1 MKVQSPERWFDG
13 QLPTIRSAGFM
24 QFDPVW
30 ATREHAAS
38 GLEVLHILR
47 GRLSLEMRGGPF
59 HAGPGDTLMVPP
71 GSLHR
76 DRFDPGTG
84 LELFHMS
91 LVWKPALAYARQ
103 VGNRRL
109 LALEPESK
117 VRVGR
122 LFDQLRSDFGGTGE
136 NDRILARARVLA
148 LLAFLLRE
156 MDPRPVPAT
165 GQGTGGIDRHRRLMQ
180 QAKSYLERHLGDV
193 ISLDDIA
200 AALNVSSYHL
210 CHVFREES
218 EFSLFAYLTAIRMDK
233 ARALLRDGRLSI
245 KEVAQVVGYENASYF
260 ARVFRKACG
269 CAPVAYREG
278 RTSRST
284 RNRKAAS

>member
-1 MKVQSPERWFDG
+1 MPV
-13 QLPTIRSAGFM
+13 IRSAGFM

-30 ATREHAAS
+30 ATRMHAAS
-38 GLEVLHILR
+38 GLEILHILR
-47 GRLSLEMRGGPF
+47 GRLALEMRGGPF

-76 DRFDPGTG
+76 DRFDPGTV

-91 LVWKPALAYARQ
+91 LVWKPAVAYVRQ
-103 VGNRRL
+103 VSNRRL
-109 LALEPESK
+109 LALVPESK
-117 VRVGR
+117 VRAGR
-122 LFDQLRSDFGGTGE
+122 LFDQLRADFGGAAE
-136 NDRILARARVLA
+136 RDRILARARVLA

-156 MDPRPVPAT
+156 TDPRPIPAP
-165 GQGTGGIDRHRRLMQ
+165 GQGTGGPDRHRRLMQ

-193 ISLDDIA
+193 ISLDEIA
-200 AALNVSSYHL
+200 VALNVSSYHL

-218 EFSLFAYLTAIRMDK
+218 EFSLFAYLTAIRLDK
-233 ARALLRDGRLSI
+233 ARALLRDGRLSV
-245 KEVAQVVGYENASYF
+245 KEVAQAVGYENASYF

-278 RTSRST
+278 RMIRST
-284 RNRKAAS
+284 RHHKGKP